1 MKKRQWPF
9 CIQSNLTWQSAILEW
24 KSFTCYWSSSFSLIP
39 LAPPLNAISFVFIQ
53 FSAQIWANNRWV
65 PRTPPPT
72 PTVWQILDLL
82 LPPSMYFQTLCSLR
96 LINPLI
102 EFQPFLFIVYYFC
115 RLSVSNAITHCFIFG
130 CESNRCYCGSPSML
144 KYSRKTAIFMQL
156 CEEY

>member
-1 MKKRQWPF
+1 MLFW
-9 CIQSNLTWQSAILEW
+9 SE

-39 LAPPLNAISFVFIQ
+39 LAPPLNAISFVFIR
-53 FSAQIWANNRWV
+53 FSAQIWANIRLA
-65 PRTPPPT
+65 PRTPPPK
-72 PTVWQILDLL
+72 VWQILDSL

-130 CESNRCYCGSPSML
+130 CVWIEQML
-144 KYSRKTAIFMQL
+144 LWVTKYAKIEPTDRHFHAALWRVLGVCNIITFRNEVAAR
-156 CEEY
+156 